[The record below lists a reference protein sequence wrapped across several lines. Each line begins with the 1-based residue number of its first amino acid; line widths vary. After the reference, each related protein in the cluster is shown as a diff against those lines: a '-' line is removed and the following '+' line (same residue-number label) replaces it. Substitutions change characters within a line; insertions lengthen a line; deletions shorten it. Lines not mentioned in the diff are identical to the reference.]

1 MDQHTAVHIFQHCIR
16 EMMADKAVVWIT
28 HQLDLLPSCDLVAI
42 VEGGVFS
49 YFGPYD
55 PAVVDPMS
63 ESQHEVCA

>member
-1 MDQHTAVHIFQHCIR
+1 
-16 EMMADKAVVWIT
+16 MMADKAVVWIT